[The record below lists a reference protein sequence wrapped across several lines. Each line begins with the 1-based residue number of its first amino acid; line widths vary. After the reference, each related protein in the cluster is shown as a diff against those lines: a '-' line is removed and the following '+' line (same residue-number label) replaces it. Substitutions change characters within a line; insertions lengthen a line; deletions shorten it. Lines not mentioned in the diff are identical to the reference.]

1 MADIFN
7 PIYTVDAGVI
17 LAKLHLAG
25 EQQTKNFFV
34 VNSAVEGEKP
44 GDTAEKPG
52 KCKFNTDI
60 KTGKFDI
67 SFISK
72 NPLVYYKQIK
82 LEKFKEYEKYMAEKQ
97 KEEKNPNAN
106 DQDNKPINSK
116 PEENKDNEENKE
128 QKSPELQ
135 KAYKQLVDAVKRCFQ
150 KDKSLKIDEN
160 SSEEEVKNAIT
171 EENKARA
178 EAFNE
183 ALNTGTESFTKF
195 ANEEIP
201 NYFQNFV
208 GEKYYKKLSLDTFVK
223 QYFNEKVNDPSKVIV
238 KNFQIIG
245 MSEKEI
251 NKLEEDFLKDQSKET
266 KVKVGFKVAA
276 ELEPIE

>member
-7 PIYTVDAGVI
+7 PIYNVDAGVI

-25 EQQTKNFFV
+25 EQQTENFFV
-34 VNSAVEGEKP
+34 VNSAVEGEKS
-44 GDTAEKPG
+44 GDTVDKPG

-82 LEKFKEYEKYMAEKQ
+82 LEKFKEYEKYMTEKQ
-97 KEEKNPNAN
+97 KEEKNPKAN
-106 DQDNKPINSK
+106 DQDNNKPINSK

-135 KAYKQLVDAVKRCFQ
+135 KAYKLLVDAVQ
-150 KDKSLKIDEN
+150 KCLTLTKGKIDEN
-160 SSEEEVKNAIT
+160 QSEQEIKKAID
-171 EENKARA
+171 EENKKRA
-178 EAFNE
+178 EEFK
-183 ALNTGTESFTKF
+183 TSTESFNEF
-195 ANEEIP
+195 ANKEIP
-201 NYFQNFV
+201 LYFQNFV

-223 QYFNEKVNDPSKVIV
+223 QYFNEKVNDPSKVTV

-245 MSEKEI
+245 MTEKEI

-266 KVKVGFKVAA
+266 RVKVGFKVAA

>member
-7 PIYTVDAGVI
+7 PIYNVDAGVI

-25 EQQTKNFFV
+25 EQQTENFFV
-34 VNSAVEGEKP
+34 VNSAVEGEKS
-44 GDTAEKPG
+44 GDTVDKPG

-97 KEEKNPNAN
+97 KEEKNPKAN
-106 DQDNKPINSK
+106 DQDNNKPINSK

-135 KAYKQLVDAVKRCFQ
+135 KAYKSLVDAVQ
-150 KDKSLKIDEN
+150 KCLTLTKGKIDEN
-160 SSEEEVKNAIT
+160 QPEQEIKKAID
-171 EENKARA
+171 EENKKRA
-178 EAFNE
+178 EEFK
-183 ALNTGTESFTKF
+183 TSTESFAKF
-195 ANEEIP
+195 ANKEIP
-201 NYFQNFV
+201 LYFQNFV

-223 QYFNEKVNDPSKVIV
+223 QYFNEKVNDPSKVTV
-238 KNFQIIG
+238 KNFQIAG

-251 NKLEEDFLKDQSKET
+251 NKLEEDFLKDQGKET

>member
-7 PIYTVDAGVI
+7 PIYNVDAGVI

-25 EQQTKNFFV
+25 EGQTENFFV
-34 VNSAVEGEKP
+34 VNSAVEGEKA
-44 GDTAEKPG
+44 GDTVDKPG

-97 KEEKNPNAN
+97 KEEKNPKAN
-106 DQDNKPINSK
+106 DQDNNKPINSK

-135 KAYKQLVDAVKRCFQ
+135 KAYKSLVDAVQ
-150 KDKSLKIDEN
+150 KSLTLTKGKIDEN
-160 SSEEEVKNAIT
+160 QPEEEIKKAID
-171 EENKARA
+171 EENKKRA
-178 EAFNE
+178 EEFK
-183 ALNTGTESFTKF
+183 TSTESFAEF
-195 ANEEIP
+195 ANKEIP
-201 NYFQNFV
+201 LYFQNFV

-223 QYFNEKVNDPSKVIV
+223 QYFNEKVNDPSKVTV

-245 MSEKEI
+245 MTEKEI

>member
-7 PIYTVDAGVI
+7 PIYNVDAGVI

-25 EQQTKNFFV
+25 KGQTENFFV

-44 GDTAEKPG
+44 GDTEEKPG

-97 KEEKNPNAN
+97 KEEKNPKTN
-106 DQDNKPINSK
+106 DQDNNKPINSK

-135 KAYKQLVDAVKRCFQ
+135 KAYKSLVDAVQ
-150 KDKSLKIDEN
+150 KCLTLTKGKIDEN
-160 SSEEEVKNAIT
+160 QPEEEIKKAID
-171 EENKARA
+171 EENKKRA
-178 EAFNE
+178 EEFK
-183 ALNTGTESFTKF
+183 TSTESFAEF
-195 ANEEIP
+195 ANKEIP
-201 NYFQNFV
+201 LYFQNFV

-223 QYFNEKVNDPSKVIV
+223 QYFNEKVNDTSKVTV

-245 MSEKEI
+245 MTEKEI

>member
-7 PIYTVDAGVI
+7 PIYNVDAGVI

-25 EQQTKNFFV
+25 EQQTENFFV
-34 VNSAVEGEKP
+34 VNSAVEGEKY
-44 GDTAEKPG
+44 GDTVDKPG

-97 KEEKNPNAN
+97 KEEKNPKAN
-106 DQDNKPINSK
+106 DQDNNKPINSK

-135 KAYKQLVDAVKRCFQ
+135 KAYKSLVDAVQ
-150 KDKSLKIDEN
+150 KCLTLTKGKIDEN
-160 SSEEEVKNAIT
+160 QPEEEIKKAID
-171 EENKARA
+171 EENKKRA
-178 EAFNE
+178 EEFK
-183 ALNTGTESFTKF
+183 TSTESFAEF
-195 ANEEIP
+195 ANKEIP
-201 NYFQNFV
+201 LYFQNFV

-223 QYFNEKVNDPSKVIV
+223 QYFNEKVNDLSKVTA
-238 KNFQIIG
+238 KNFQIFG

-251 NKLEEDFLKDQSKET
+251 NKLEENFLKDQGKET